1 MGESHNSYSNIV
13 KKKILALRKIST
25 DLNPSELLGIAHGS
39 INSVLYYAAGTWLNG
54 GLQEKH
60 LRRLK
65 VLSNPT
71 LQIVFG
77 KRNKNAALWNCTV

>member
-1 MGESHNSYSNIV
+1 M
-13 KKKILALRKIST
+13 IST

-39 INSVLYYAAGTWLNG
+39 INSVLYYAAGAWLNG

-60 LRRLK
+60 LRILK
-65 VLSNPT
+65 VLSKST

-77 KRNKNAALWNCTV
+77 KRRQACSTLE